1 MRVLMRKT
9 DGSLCCLEV
18 TKAHYDAEAME
29 LTLENMEELVAIRD
43 ITLQNANAAIF
54 KLYSEGMTD
63 LSAYE
68 SDL

>member
-9 DGSLCCLEV
+9 DGSLCCMEA

-29 LTLENMEELVAIRD
+29 LTLENVEELVVISN
-43 ITLQNANAAIF
+43 ITQQNANAAIF
-54 KLYSEGMTD
+54 KLYSDGKAD